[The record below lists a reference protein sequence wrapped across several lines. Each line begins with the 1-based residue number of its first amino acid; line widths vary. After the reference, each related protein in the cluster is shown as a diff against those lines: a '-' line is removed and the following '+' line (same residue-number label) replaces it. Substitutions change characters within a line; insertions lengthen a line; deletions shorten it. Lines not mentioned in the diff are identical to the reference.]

1 MLRGGKYLID
11 IYASIHVGKRIP
23 LDYILNAYTLVVE
36 TSDYYKSGTLTSTN
50 TSLLFDCSISN

>member
-36 TSDYYKSGTLTSTN
+36 TSDYYKSGTINSTN
-50 TSLLFDCSISN
+50 SFFLFDCCISN